1 MTRPADADRG
11 GDQAGMILINVLVI
25 VMLATA
31 VLALM
36 IAGDD
41 SDIERSIRLREASDA
56 MAVARGAEL
65 SAIAALRRDM
75 AEGANMDAPS
85 EEWGSIADSNAAIEG
100 GRFSYAVQDAQ
111 ARFNVTNLIRMD
123 ARNLALFTAIA
134 SAAGWTK
141 EDVGALQQAVL
152 ASGDVPDI
160 DDLRAIGIAEE
171 KLVALAQLVTFLPE
185 PTDINA
191 NTASEGLLAIVLND
205 PALASRLVAE
215 RERSG
220 GLTRGDLAE
229 LGIALPPGVSVSSNY
244 FWSGAGVRI
253 GSTVQRLTSLL
264 QRRIRDGEPEVVAL
278 QRWRGAT
285 PLQAPAFPFVTP

>member
-1 MTRPADADRG
+1 MTRRHRRG
-11 GDQAGMILINVLVI
+11 REGGQSGMILINVLVI

-31 VLALM
+31 VLALT
-36 IAGDD
+36 IAGND
-41 SDIERSIRLREASDA
+41 SDMERSIRLREASEA

-65 SAIAALRRDM
+65 SAIAALRRDL
-75 AEGANMDAPS
+75 AEGSALDAPS
-85 EEWGSIADSNAAIEG
+85 EEWGSIADSDAAIEG
-100 GRFSYAVQDAQ
+100 GRFSYAVEDAQ

-123 ARNLALFTAIA
+123 ARNLALFAAIA
-134 SAAGWTK
+134 SAAGWTE

-152 ASGDVPDI
+152 ASGEIPDAN
-160 DDLRAIGIAEE
+160 DLRAIGIAEE
-171 KLVALAQLVTFLPE
+171 KLNALLQWVTFLPE

-191 NTASEGLLAIVLND
+191 NTASEGLLAIALNN

-220 GLTRGDLAE
+220 GLTRSDLAA
-229 LGIALPPGVSVSSNY
+229 LGIFLPSGMSVSSNY

-253 GSTVQRLTSLL
+253 GSTGQRLTSLL
-264 QRRIRDGEPEVVAL
+264 RRRMRGGEPEVVAL

-285 PLQAPAFPFVTP
+285 PLQAPAFPFATP

>member
-1 MTRPADADRG
+1 MTRPVDADRG

-85 EEWGSIADSNAAIEG
+85 EKWGSIADSNAAIEG

-134 SAAGWTK
+134 SAAGWTE

-205 PALASRLVAE
+205 PALAGRLVAE

-285 PLQAPAFPFVTP
+285 PLQAPAFPLVTP

>member
-1 MTRPADADRG
+1 MTRRHRRG
-11 GDQAGMILINVLVI
+11 REGGQSGMILINVLVI

-31 VLALM
+31 VLALT
-36 IAGDD
+36 IAGND
-41 SDIERSIRLREASDA
+41 SDMERSIRLREASEA

-65 SAIAALRRDM
+65 SAIAALRRDLT
-75 AEGANMDAPS
+75 EGSALDAPS
-85 EEWGSIADSNAAIEG
+85 EEWGSIADSDAAIEG
-100 GRFSYAVQDAQ
+100 GRFSYAVEDAQ

-123 ARNLALFTAIA
+123 ARNLALFAAIA
-134 SAAGWTK
+134 SAAGWTE

-152 ASGDVPDI
+152 ASGEIPDAN
-160 DDLRAIGIAEE
+160 DLRAIGIAEE
-171 KLVALAQLVTFLPE
+171 KLNALLQWVTFLPE

-191 NTASEGLLAIVLND
+191 NTASEGLLAIALNN

-220 GLTRGDLAE
+220 GLTRSDLAA
-229 LGIALPPGVSVSSNY
+229 LGIFLPSGMSVSSNY

-253 GSTVQRLTSLL
+253 GSTGQRLTSLL
-264 QRRIRDGEPEVVAL
+264 RRRMRGGEPEVVAL

-285 PLQAPAFPFVTP
+285 PLQAPAFPFATP

>member
-1 MTRPADADRG
+1 
-11 GDQAGMILINVLVI
+11 MILINVLVI

-56 MAVARGAEL
+56 MAIARGAEL

-85 EEWGSIADSNAAIEG
+85 EKWGSIADSNAAIEG

-134 SAAGWTK
+134 SGAGWTE

-285 PLQAPAFPFVTP
+285 PLQAPAFPLVTP